1 MKWQFWTTGFQGY
14 RKIRWSGCQKHIIQT
29 ARKEGRQEKTMSQKS
44 RAKGGEKNEWTRAV
58 HTPWLWVRKKSLS
71 AF

>member
-44 RAKGGEKNEWTRAV
+44 RAKGGEKKNGQGQ
-58 HTPWLWVRKKSLS
+58 
-71 AF
+71 